1 MQFYLMA
8 IYSQTIRGQ
17 WFFDFF
23 RKGLTVFE
31 IKLLAPDLL
40 YSRVIVSLQ
49 HRAACYKAQWLT
61 PVTKQPL
68 FETKINPEATNLY
81 GHLPKINYI

>member
-31 IKLLAPDLL
+31 INLLAPDL
-40 YSRVIVSLQ
+40 I
-49 HRAACYKAQWLT
+49 
-61 PVTKQPL
+61 
-68 FETKINPEATNLY
+68 
-81 GHLPKINYI
+81 